1 MLYVLFEFTK
11 KRKNLME
18 IVCVLQ
24 AFSISFSIAFVL
36 KTDLYSTHFFGK
48 RKNQF
53 KTCIFIKFYI

>member
-1 MLYVLFEFTK
+1 MLYVLFELTR

-48 RKNQF
+48 INSRHAFLSN
-53 KTCIFIKFYI
+53 FI